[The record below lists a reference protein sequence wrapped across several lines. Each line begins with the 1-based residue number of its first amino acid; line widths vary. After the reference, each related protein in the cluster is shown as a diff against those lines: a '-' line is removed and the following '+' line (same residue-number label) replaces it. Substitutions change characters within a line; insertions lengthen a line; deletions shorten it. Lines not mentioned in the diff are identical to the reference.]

1 MLKYRCPYCAEKGLS
16 FASRCGIWVSTR
28 SAASPYNN
36 DGRFICMECGK
47 SPELFFGKCNSVIS
61 LLISGVLPLVVVL
74 VFAFMDISANSKA
87 VWLLIGI
94 PLFLV
99 FVSIYHLLFAHF
111 DKERKKERDAD
122 GRLTL
127 FVPAQRVPR
136 VKKWHIYLV
145 RFPKRG
151 TNAASPV
158 LYGMVCGKTRTA
170 EGRQLELRVIR
181 TDNMDLP
188 AIDEPAWLITDSD
201 KVVEGTV
208 TAVTPSTDDPRR
220 YRRER

>member
-1 MLKYRCPYCAEKGLS
+1 MKYRCPYCGEKGLA
-16 FASRCGIWVSTR
+16 FASRCGIRVSTH
-28 SAASPYNN
+28 PYSHK
-36 DGRFICMECGK
+36 GGYFICTECGK
-47 SPELFFGKCNSVIS
+47 SPELFFGKPYAAVSI
-61 LLISGVLPLVVVL
+61 LLSEVFPLVVVL
-74 VFAFMDISANSKA
+74 AFGFGLASTNINGYDMAI
-87 VWLLIGI
+87 LLLVCI
-94 PLFLV
+94 PLYMA

-158 LYGMVCGKTRTA
+158 LYGMVCGKTRKEA
-170 EGRQLELRVIR
+170 GRQLELRVIR

>member
-1 MLKYRCPYCAEKGLS
+1 MKYRCPYCAEKTLS
-16 FASRCGIWVSTR
+16 LIEKMGFSMFAWWRSIHKERIRCSNCQRLCARELWTWGRKGRQIWLGIV
-28 SAASPYNN
+28 PYVLEVLIFCVAVRHIALALWLW
-36 DGRFICMECGK
+36 GA
-47 SPELFFGKCNSVIS
+47 LLVLYVLCN
-61 LLISGVLPLVVVL
+61 
-74 VFAFMDISANSKA
+74 
-87 VWLLIGI
+87 
-94 PLFLV
+94 
-99 FVSIYHLLFAHF
+99 LLFEHF
-111 DKERKKERDAD
+111 DKFTKEEQDAD
-122 GRLTL
+122 AKFTL
-127 FVPAQRVPR
+127 FVPEEKMPR

-158 LYGMVCGKTRTA
+158 LYGMVCGKTRKEA
-170 EGRQLELRVIR
+170 GRQLELRVIR

>member
-1 MLKYRCPYCAEKGLS
+1 MLKYRCPYCGKPAFSMVERLNLLPMVYYWGHKWYEIQCPQCHKYSYRLLGALGRR
-16 FASRCGIWVSTR
+16 FNQWPYFLLLDMLPVVT
-28 SAASPYNN
+28 AAIFGVFYLLYHHIMWL
-36 DGRFICMECGK
+36 FVVEC
-47 SPELFFGKCNSVIS
+47 
-61 LLISGVLPLVVVL
+61 
-74 VFAFMDISANSKA
+74 
-87 VWLLIGI
+87 IGI
-94 PLFLV
+94 FVMRSVCSYLFV
-99 FVSIYHLLFAHF
+99 YF
-111 DKERKKERDAD
+111 DKKRKKERDAD

-127 FVPAQRVPR
+127 FVPAERLPR

-158 LYGMVCGKTRTA
+158 LYGMVCGKSRSA

-208 TAVTPSTDDPRR
+208 TAVTPKK
-220 YRRER
+220 EL